1 MPQTFTVALAQIGS
15 RLGNVGKNEAK
26 HLEYLERAKKIGAAF
41 VVFPELSLTGYMLR
55 DLAYEVAPECSKA
68 LKRIARASKNIY
80 TILGLV
86 DEPRLGIYQN
96 AAALLHNGKVLGVVS
111 KSYLPSYGLFEEKR
125 YFKEAGPKNVKVFN
139 TKYAKIGI
147 TICEDVWHPEPCE
160 ALARLGA
167 DVIFC
172 ISSSPIRGF
181 YGSKGKT
188 VVERAWEKI
197 LGARAIEN
205 TVYLVFVNKAG
216 AEDEE
221 YFWGGSSVIAPD
233 GVEIVKAKHLDE
245 DFVVGEIDL
254 NRLVRVRRF
263 SSFRDHHKGLHELLG
278 RL

>member
-1 MPQTFTVALAQIGS
+1 M
-15 RLGNVGKNEAK
+15 GNVEKNLEQ
-26 HLEYLERAKKIGAAF
+26 HLELIQKARRSGAAF

-55 DLAYEVAPECSKA
+55 DLAYEVANDCRKA
-68 LKRIARASKNIY
+68 LRRIATSSKEIY
-80 TILGLV
+80 TILGFVHELR
-86 DEPRLGIYQN
+86 PGIYQN
-96 AAALLHNGKVLGVVS
+96 AAALLYNGRILGVVP
-111 KSYLPSYGLFEEKR
+111 KFYLPSYGLFEEKR
-125 YFKEAGPKNVKVFN
+125 YFKEGGRKDLKVFS

-147 TICEDVWHPEPCE
+147 TICEDVWHPEPSE
-160 ALARLGA
+160 ALARSGA

-181 YGSKGKT
+181 YGAKGKT
-188 VVERAWEKI
+188 VVERSWEKI

-205 TVYLVFVNKAG
+205 TVFMVFVNKAG

-221 YFWGGSSVIAPD
+221 YFWGGSTIISPD
-233 GVEIVKAKHLDE
+233 GVEVAKAKHLSE

-263 SSFRDHHKGLHELLG
+263 SSFRDHHSYFHDVLG